1 MISQLV
7 GTVVDLGGNWVV
19 VSAGGVGLKA
29 WCPPQ
34 TVMPVR
40 RGERTSLETSL
51 IVREDSLTLY
61 GFETTAERD
70 AFELLLSVSGVG
82 PKLALA
88 VVSVMSAA
96 ELAAAVASDQVA
108 ALTKVPGIG
117 PKGAQRLILELKD
130 KVAFLM
136 AEADVV
142 PIETPPAEA
151 WRDQVRDGLVGL
163 GWSFKES
170 EAACEAVAADAA
182 EGASLATLMRAALQR
197 LAKK

>member
-1 MISQLV
+1 MISQLT

-19 VSAGGVGLKA
+19 VSAGGVGFKA

-34 TVMPVR
+34 SVMPVR
-40 RGERTSLETSL
+40 RGEQTSLETSL
-51 IVREDSLTLY
+51 VVREDSLTLY

-96 ELAAAVASDQVA
+96 ELAAAVTGDQVA

-130 KVAFLM
+130 KVTFLL
-136 AEADVV
+136 AEIDDV
-142 PIETPPAEA
+142 PAVASASEE
-151 WRDQVRDGLVGL
+151 WREQVRDGLVGL
-163 GWSFKES
+163 GWSVKEADS
-170 EAACEAVAADAA
+170 ACDAVATDAD
-182 EGASLATLMRAALQR
+182 EGASLAMLMRAALQR